1 MACPIHGRPANAE
14 KGNTRRAGNHN
25 QTISYRAAGA
35 APGKDFPIS
44 VQAVSGVS
52 DGVIQGDRAD
62 KMFGTDDPDF
72 VSPCE
77 HVWEDLAAP
86 CVVGGIALTTPFAI
100 VKDILSVVFQ
110 VRGKDFDALREDL
123 ESVADTGREAASADP
138 INKLNLD
145 EAPVTKVEAFSRK
158 LADPRFDRWL
168 DDECQAES
176 GLKHLLLDNS
186 RSLASLGACTPAE
199 RQIADARARLRAQ

>member
-1 MACPIHGRPANAE
+1 
-14 KGNTRRAGNHN
+14 
-25 QTISYRAAGA
+25 
-35 APGKDFPIS
+35 
-44 VQAVSGVS
+44 
-52 DGVIQGDRAD
+52 
-62 KMFGTDDPDF
+62 MFGTDDPDF

-100 VKDILSVVFQ
+100 VKDILSAIPYTDRFVRIEWAREGDTSEVVFQ